1 MVFPLERSLQ
11 NVTVRT
17 SPTTL
22 DPYLA
27 VALGAGLIRPQL
39 KLMISGPDMF
49 SYQLMISGPDM
60 FSYQLMISGPDMFSY
75 QLMIYFNF
83 ISAYDM
89 F

>member
-1 MVFPLERSLQ
+1 
-11 NVTVRT
+11 
-17 SPTTL
+17 
-22 DPYLA
+22 
-27 VALGAGLIRPQL
+27 
-39 KLMISGPDMF
+39 
-49 SYQLMISGPDM
+49 M